1 MNNKKIISVIAII
14 MAVLMLM
21 TLIVSVIP
29 VSAFAEVTQADI
41 DEAQRKKD
49 ELVAQRQASQEKIDK
64 LKEQQASVLE
74 QKAALDER
82 NEYAKQQ
89 LALVQEQIDMYSEMI
104 AEKKKEVEAA
114 KNREEEQLERYRT
127 RVRAMEEN
135 GGYNILTL
143 VFNAESFTALLTS
156 LDDIGEIM
164 ESDRRL
170 EDEYIAA
177 RQEHERVQAEY
188 EEEKAG
194 LEAKQAELEEE
205 KVELEGL
212 LAEADQ
218 LLKALEEDI
227 EKAIREYEIAEA
239 ARAAAAAE
247 LSNLVAELNRQ
258 NQEIANANNNNN
270 ANAGGNA
277 GSTGGNTGNTGSSGN
292 GGLISAG
299 SEGVQGTGSLVW
311 PVPCSH
317 TVTSRFGPRTHPITG
332 KYTNHNGMD
341 IDGYGHDGYPIV
353 ACDAG
358 VVVAAKWS
366 DSYGNYVMI
375 DHGNGMQTLYAH
387 MSGMAVK
394 YGDTVTQGQTIG
406 YLGST
411 GWSTGTHCHLEVYVN
426 GSRTDPEAYFTG
438 MTFYNC

>member
-1 MNNKKIISVIAII
+1 MKANIPKSNG
-14 MAVLMLM
+14 MADML
-21 TLIVSVIP
+21 
-29 VSAFAEVTQADI
+29 
-41 DEAQRKKD
+41 
-49 ELVAQRQASQEKIDK
+49 RQAQKMQE
-64 LKEQQASVLE
+64 
-74 QKAALDER
+74 
-82 NEYAKQQ
+82 
-89 LALVQEQIDMYSEMI
+89 DM
-104 AEKKKEVEAA
+104 V
-114 KNREEEQLERYRT
+114 
-127 RVRAMEEN
+127 
-135 GGYNILTL
+135 
-143 VFNAESFTALLTS
+143 
-156 LDDIGEIM
+156 
-164 ESDRRL
+164 
-170 EDEYIAA
+170 
-177 RQEHERVQAEY
+177 
-188 EEEKAG
+188 
-194 LEAKQAELEEE
+194 AKQAELEEE

-218 LLKALEEDI
+218 LLKELEKDI

-270 ANAGGNA
+270 NANAGGNT

-375 DHGNGMQTLYAH
+375 YHADGSSTVYAH
-387 MSGMAVK
+387 MSSLAVSAGQ
-394 YGDTVTQGQTIG
+394 YVNQGDVIG
-406 YLGST
+406 YVGST
-411 GWSTGTHCHLEVYVN
+411 GNSTGPHLHFEVRQDGKAQNPV
-426 GSRTDPEAYFTG
+426 AYFDSAIRDTLAAE
-438 MTFYNC
+438 